1 MCENNL
7 MYDIVIFDKV
17 FGLMCSTQKVYEEGA
32 KDVALSALTGMNATI
47 FAYGQTSSG
56 KTFTTRGIT
65 ENAVRGIFK
74 HIKNA
79 RHRIFVLKFS
89 ALDIYNETVVD
100 LLKRKSGSLRLLD
113 DSEGTIVDKPQEE
126 IVEKLANI

>member
-56 KTFTTRGIT
+56 KTFTIRGIT
-65 ENAVRGIFK
+65 ENAPLESSRRRQKG
-74 HIKNA
+74 
-79 RHRIFVLKFS
+79 IFVLKFS

-113 DSEGTIVDKPQEE
+113 DCEKGTIVDKPQEE

>member
-1 MCENNL
+1 
-7 MYDIVIFDKV
+7 
-17 FGLMCSTQKVYEEGA
+17 MCSTQKVYKEGG

-47 FAYGQTSSG
+47 FAYGQNSSG
-56 KTFTTRGIT
+56 KTFTIRGIT
-65 ENAVRGIFK
+65 ENAPLESSRRRQKG
-74 HIKNA
+74 
-79 RHRIFVLKFS
+79 IFVLKFS

-113 DSEGTIVDKPQEE
+113 DCEKGTIVDKPQEE